1 MADADVDAVA
11 REAFDWY
18 MEHEPAFATYMG
30 LHQYDHLMPDGR
42 REAKAGEIEA
52 LRRFGE
58 LAGAIS
64 TKDLS
69 ASKRIDLLALRSVV
83 DLAVFE
89 EDELRFWESRPAAP
103 GTVGDALF
111 SLFMRDFA
119 PLPDR
124 LHSITERL
132 ERTTRYVD
140 ETKSRVTRPVSLWT
154 EIAIESGK
162 RLPMFLDVIESS
174 GKGAVPAADAARL
187 REASART
194 KQALEAHVRWMEKDL
209 LPKAVPLKGMGMRK
223 FRKLVRLRELGLTVE
238 QVRGIGV
245 RMLRD
250 SKVQLK
256 ALAGRIQKGASVAEA
271 SDLLKSDH
279 PATFP
284 DALAY
289 TERVMREARAF
300 VEAKG
305 IATLPPLEELK
316 VIETP
321 SYLRHVIPFAAYS
334 NPGKFEAKQQGLYL
348 VTPVEDKPEMLREHN
363 FAGVRNTAVHEGYPG
378 HHLQLTCANRNP
390 SLARALVQAIESI
403 EGWAHYCEDMM
414 KQAGFSDDPRTRFV
428 QVQDQV
434 WRACRIL
441 IDVDLHTNRMT
452 FDQAVDL
459 LVKEAGMERPGAV
472 AEVKRYT
479 YTPGQ
484 PLSYLVGKHLILRL
498 KADVK
503 RSMGRAYTD
512 KFFHDTYLYAGS
524 LPMRHMRTLF
534 ELKLKD
540 LGRLRKAGL

>member
-1 MADADVDAVA
+1 MANTDVDALA
-11 REAFDWY
+11 REVFDWH
-18 MEHEPAFATYMG
+18 MEHEPTFATYMG

-42 REAKAGEIEA
+42 REAKLAEIEA
-52 LRRFGE
+52 LRRFE
-58 LAGAIS
+58 EIADAVPM
-64 TKDLS
+64 KDLS
-69 ASKRIDLLALRSVV
+69 AAKRIDLLALRSTLR
-83 DLAVFE
+83 LASFE
-89 EDELRFWESRPAAP
+89 EDELRFWESRPTAP

-119 PLPDR
+119 PLAER

-140 ETKSRVTRPVSLWT
+140 ETKSQVTRPVTLWT
-154 EIAIESGK
+154 EIAVESAK
-162 RLPMFLDVIESS
+162 RLPMLLNVMEASA
-174 GKGAVPAADAARL
+174 KGAVPAADAARL
-187 REASART
+187 GEASARA

-209 LPKAVPLKGMGMRK
+209 LPKAVPLKGMGIRK
-223 FRKLVRLRELGLTVE
+223 FRRLLRLRELGLTVE
-238 QVRGIGV
+238 QVRALGTRI
-245 RMLRD
+245 LRD
-250 SKVQLK
+250 SKRQLK
-256 ALAGRIQKGASVAEA
+256 SLAGQIRRGATVAQA
-271 SDLLKSDH
+271 SDLVKSDH
-279 PATFP
+279 PATFAE
-284 DALAY
+284 ALAY

-316 VIETP
+316 VTETP
-321 SYLRHVIPFAAYS
+321 SYLRHVIPFAAYAS
-334 NPGKFEAKQQGLYL
+334 PGKFEARQQGIYI

-390 SLARALVQAIESI
+390 SLARALVQAVESI

-414 KQAGFSDDPRTRFV
+414 KEAGFSNDPRTRFV

-479 YTPGQ
+479 YTPGY
-484 PLSYLVGKHLILRL
+484 PLSYLIGKHLILGL
-498 KADVK
+498 KADV
-503 RSMGRAYTD
+503 RRAMGPAYTD

-524 LPMRHMRTLF
+524 LPMAHMRALF
-534 ELKLKD
+534 ESKLKELSKLRGQD
-540 LGRLRKAGL
+540 L